1 VRVERIA
8 AITDH
13 GVELD
18 TETHQIQPGLFAP
31 PLVCGSVA
39 LLDVDALTAAEY
51 ADQLERDGRHDE
63 AAALRER
70 SIIEGELLS
79 KDEALEL
86 FLRILR
92 DSSKT
97 APARRVARLVSLA
110 SSCRVRP

>member
-1 VRVERIA
+1 MRVERIA

-13 GVELD
+13 GVALD
-18 TETHQIQPGLFAP
+18 TETHQIQPGLLA

-51 ADQLERDGRHDE
+51 ADQLEGDGRHDE
-63 AAALRER
+63 AAAIRER
-70 SIIEGELLS
+70 PIIEGELLS